1 MTKPNYVLRGVLAL
15 VGAVIVFLGL
25 NVGLGGIQ
33 TLGWQGGAVP
43 FFAVTD
49 PAVFAVR
56 DNHIRFIAGV
66 WLGVGGLMLAASVVF
81 QQLRTV
87 VIAITA
93 MVFVGGLVR
102 FSGGDLG
109 LLTSMDVAPSLVF
122 ELVAMPLIGLWAL
135 RAERPTASSS
145 HPA

>member
-1 MTKPNYVLRGVLAL
+1 MSRPNYLLRGVLAL

-43 FFAVTD
+43 FISVTD

-66 WLGVGGLMLAASVVF
+66 WLGVGLLMLAASYAF
-81 QQLRTV
+81 QRLRTV
-87 VIAITA
+87 VVAIAA

-102 FSGGDLG
+102 FSAGDPAV
-109 LLTSMDVAPSLVF
+109 LTGMDVAPSLVF
-122 ELVAMPLIGLWAL
+122 ELAIMPLIGLWAL
-135 RAERPTASSS
+135 RAERMGSA
-145 HPA
+145 A